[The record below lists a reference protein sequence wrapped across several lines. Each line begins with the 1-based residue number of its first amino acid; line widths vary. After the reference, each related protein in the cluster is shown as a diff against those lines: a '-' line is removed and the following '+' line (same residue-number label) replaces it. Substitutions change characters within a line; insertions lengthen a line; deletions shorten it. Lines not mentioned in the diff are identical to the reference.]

1 MPYEILLQH
10 VSIVSC
16 LCIFGISHF
25 GLYYLY
31 SSTKKHEEIGADDL
45 TSGLKGL
52 VWGTFTGSVQGITFY
67 NDVALEKNVVDSF
80 SGYTKTTGNVLNTF
94 YGATTTMI
102 SNESSFDK
110 E

>member
-1 MPYEILLQH
+1 MGPIGNT
-10 VSIVSC
+10 IGG
-16 LCIFGISHF
+16 GIGSAV
-25 GLYYLY
+25 GTMVTEYLDNID
-31 SSTKKHEEIGADDL
+31 STVEKKHEEIGADAL

-67 NDVALEKNVVDSF
+67 NVVDSF

>member
-1 MPYEILLQH
+1 M
-10 VSIVSC
+10 
-16 LCIFGISHF
+16 
-25 GLYYLY
+25 
-31 SSTKKHEEIGADDL
+31 

-52 VWGTFTGSVQGITFY
+52 VWGTFTGSVQGI
-67 NDVALEKNVVDSF
+67 NVVDSF